1 VNIAGPDHVVV
12 DLRLPSAPEAVD
24 QSRAALAKVRG
35 LRPAVEDRLGLLV
48 TEVVGEAVRNTD
60 GDGDAGGLTLR
71 VTVDDVVRV
80 DVRDAGVG
88 FDPAAGSGGFGFKLL
103 DHLADRWGAEP
114 GSLWFEL
121 KK

>member
-60 GDGDAGGLTLR
+60 GHGDGLTLK
-71 VTVDDVVRV
+71 VTVNEVVRV
-80 DVRDAGVG
+80 DVRDAGTG

-121 KK
+121 QK

>member
-1 VNIAGPDHVVV
+1 VPTTNPDHVVV

-35 LRPAVEDRLGLLV
+35 LRPAVEDRLALLV
-48 TEVVGEAVRNTD
+48 TEVVGEAVRNAVTAD
-60 GDGDAGGLTLR
+60 DGLTLR
-71 VTVDDVVRV
+71 VVVNHVVRV
-80 DVRDAGVG
+80 DVRDAGAG
-88 FDPAAGSGGFGFKLL
+88 FDPGAAGGGFGFKLL

-121 KK
+121 QK